1 METTLIFHQQ
11 SEAVNAFTDLLGDKS
26 MSRLQS
32 PAEADEVDSP
42 PLPALSPLWIPVT
55 ELSPMYFLWAK

>member
-1 METTLIFHQQ
+1 MG
-11 SEAVNAFTDLLGDKS
+11 NAQGFPQRGECVTDLLCDKS
-26 MSRLQS
+26 VSRLQS

-42 PLPALSPLWIPVT
+42 PLSALSLLRFPVS